1 MKDKLFFLQLED
13 STVNLPDNI
22 IPEELCGLVP
32 DAWIKILSSEDKKE
46 RCHAVIGLWKKYL
59 GKSLPTVI
67 KRFEKELD
75 NVELLERR
83 DNNKRS
89 YSLLYSMIDESGRC
103 IYYEGRNPID
113 NIAERSRLS
122 YWENMSQQIK
132 DFYEHIHDGFYHYM
146 NRGMGLQPLCF
157 THFMEPEDEVAEW
170 NRKFG
175 GDMRYGDEGENE
187 VQEWNLDVGEYDELW
202 EESSHQMAFFW
213 NSLGLAV
220 SMDDSKDSEKNA
232 IIWKSATSPAFHNDF
247 WGTVDQLLFY
257 F

>member
-1 MKDKLFFLQLED
+1 
-13 STVNLPDNI
+13 
-22 IPEELCGLVP
+22 
-32 DAWIKILSSEDKKE
+32 
-46 RCHAVIGLWKKYL
+46 
-59 GKSLPTVI
+59 
-67 KRFEKELD
+67 
-75 NVELLERR
+75 
-83 DNNKRS
+83 
-89 YSLLYSMIDESGRC
+89 
-103 IYYEGRNPID
+103 
-113 NIAERSRLS
+113 
-122 YWENMSQQIK
+122 
-132 DFYEHIHDGFYHYM
+132 
-146 NRGMGLQPLCF
+146 
-157 THFMEPEDEVAEW
+157 MEPEDEVAEW

>member
-1 MKDKLFFLQLED
+1 
-13 STVNLPDNI
+13 
-22 IPEELCGLVP
+22 
-32 DAWIKILSSEDKKE
+32 
-46 RCHAVIGLWKKYL
+46 
-59 GKSLPTVI
+59 
-67 KRFEKELD
+67 
-75 NVELLERR
+75 
-83 DNNKRS
+83 
-89 YSLLYSMIDESGRC
+89 
-103 IYYEGRNPID
+103 
-113 NIAERSRLS
+113 
-122 YWENMSQQIK
+122 MSQQIK